1 MKKTLLLFVSL
12 LMTMG
17 MFAQSKTAKFDF
29 TGESAYGMTLL
40 SGSTKDYNADPTVCT
55 ESGVTLTLNG
65 QTRWWKTNKEGN
77 ELRFYK
83 GSNMTFKVPEGN
95 VITKVELTSK
105 SPAKFESA
113 VGTYANGTWTGSANS
128 VVISTNITEKNT
140 PISSAVVTYQSS
152 SAPMKKDPAL
162 SFSETTVSGV
172 VGEAFVAPTLTK
184 ATTAA
189 VAYTSS
195 DEAVATV
202 NAETGEVTLL
212 AAGETKITATAA
224 ENDEYNGGSAS
235 YTLTVTTPA
244 LDVVQEPYSES
255 FETEFGSFVLD
266 NVNLSEGLSY
276 VWAIDKSYKC
286 AKASAYVNKK
296 NLPSES
302 WLVSPWIEL
311 SAAEVI
317 RNLYFDHAVSKYFGN
332 VSEEATLWI
341 KAEGGD
347 WTQYTSISYPEVPQ
361 DKSFSP
367 FETQTVCL
375 DGYEGKK
382 IKVGFKYVSTD
393 KAAGTW
399 EIRNFEVCSGS
410 PSGINEINAGKF
422 DVNAPVYN
430 LAGQRVNA
438 NAKGILIQNGKKFIK

>member
-1 MKKTLLLFVSL
+1 
-12 LMTMG
+12 
-17 MFAQSKTAKFDF
+17 
-29 TGESAYGMTLL
+29 
-40 SGSTKDYNADPTVCT
+40 
-55 ESGVTLTLNG
+55 
-65 QTRWWKTNKEGN
+65 
-77 ELRFYK
+77 
-83 GSNMTFKVPEGN
+83 
-95 VITKVELTSK
+95 
-105 SPAKFESA
+105 
-113 VGTYANGTWTGSANS
+113 
-128 VVISTNITEKNT
+128 
-140 PISSAVVTYQSS
+140 
-152 SAPMKKDPAL
+152 MKKDPAL

-172 VGEAFVAPTLTK
+172 VGEAFVAPALTK

-189 VAYTSS
+189 VVYTSS
-195 DEAVATV
+195 NETVATV

-235 YTLTVTTPA
+235 YTLIVTTPA

-276 VWAIDKSYKC
+276 VWSIDKKYKC
-286 AKASAYVNKK
+286 AKASAFVNKK

-311 SAAEVI
+311 SCAEVE

-341 KAEGGD
+341 KVEGGD
-347 WTQYTSISYPEVPQ
+347 WTQITSIAYPEVPQ

-367 FETQTVCL
+367 FETQAVSL
-375 DGYEGKK
+375 AGYEGKK

-393 KAAGTW
+393 EAAGTW
-399 EIRNFEVCSGS
+399 ETRNFKVSTDV
-410 PSGINEINAGKF
+410 SGINEIKADKL

>member
-40 SGSTKDYNADPTVCT
+40 SGSTKEYNPDPTVCT
-55 ESGVTLTLNG
+55 EGDVTLTLNG
-65 QTRWWKTNKEGN
+65 QTRWWKATNGN

-83 GSNMTFKVPEGN
+83 GADMTFKVPEGN
-95 VITKVELTSK
+95 VITKVELTAK
-105 SPAKFESA
+105 VPAKFESA

-162 SFSETTVSGV
+162 SFSETTASGV

-189 VAYTSS
+189 VVYTSS

-235 YTLTVTTPA
+235 YTLIVTTPA

-276 VWAIDKSYKC
+276 VWSIDKKYKC
-286 AKASAYVNKK
+286 AKASAFVNKK

-302 WLVSPWIEL
+302 WLVSPWIKL

-347 WTQYTSISYPEVPQ
+347 WTQITSIAYPEVPQ

-367 FETQTVCL
+367 FETQAVSL
-375 DGYEGKK
+375 AGYEGKK

-393 KAAGTW
+393 EAAGTW
-399 EIRNFEVCSGS
+399 EIRNFKVSTDV
-410 PSGINEINAGKF
+410 SGINEIKADKL

>member
-40 SGSTKDYNADPTVCT
+40 SGSTKEYNADPTVCT
-55 ESGVTLTLNG
+55 EGDVTLTLNG
-65 QTRWWKTNKEGN
+65 QTRWWKATNGN

-83 GSNMTFKVPEGN
+83 GADMTFKVPEGN
-95 VITKVELTSK
+95 VITKVELTAK
-105 SPAKFESA
+105 VPAKFESA

-162 SFSETTVSGV
+162 SFSETTASGV

-189 VAYTSS
+189 VVYTSS

-202 NAETGEVTLL
+202 NAETGEVKLL

-235 YTLTVTTPA
+235 YTLIVTTPA

-276 VWAIDKSYKC
+276 VWSIDKKYKC
-286 AKASAYVNKK
+286 AKASAFVNKK

-317 RNLYFDHAVSKYFGN
+317 RSLYFDHAVSKYFGN

-341 KAEGGD
+341 KVEGGD
-347 WTQYTSISYPEVPQ
+347 WTQITSIAYPEVPQ

-367 FETQTVCL
+367 FETQAVSL
-375 DGYEGKK
+375 AGYEGKK

-393 KAAGTW
+393 EAAGTW
-399 EIRNFEVCSGS
+399 EIRNFKVSTDV
-410 PSGINEINAGKF
+410 SGINEIKADKL

>member
-40 SGSTKDYNADPTVCT
+40 SGSTKEYNADPTVCT
-55 ESGVTLTLNG
+55 EGDVTLTLNG
-65 QTRWWKTNKEGN
+65 QTRWWKATNGN

-83 GSNMTFKVPEGN
+83 GADMTFKVPEGN
-95 VITKVELTSK
+95 VITKVELTAK
-105 SPAKFESA
+105 VPAKFESA

-162 SFSETTVSGV
+162 SFSETTASGV

-189 VAYTSS
+189 VVYTSS

-244 LDVVQEPYSES
+244 LDVVKEPYSES

-276 VWAIDKSYKC
+276 VWSIDKKYKC

-311 SAAEVI
+311 SCAEVE

-341 KAEGGD
+341 KVEGGD
-347 WTQYTSISYPEVPQ
+347 WTQITSIAYPEVPQ

-367 FETQTVCL
+367 FETQAVSL
-375 DGYEGKK
+375 AGYEGKK

-393 KAAGTW
+393 EAAGTW
-399 EIRNFEVCSGS
+399 EIRNFKVSTDV
-410 PSGINEINAGKF
+410 SGINEIKADKL

>member
-17 MFAQSKTAKFDF
+17 MFAQSKTATFDF

-40 SGSTKDYNADPTVCT
+40 SGSTKDYNADPTVCI
-55 ESGVTLTLNG
+55 EGDVTLTLNG
-65 QTRWWKTNKEGN
+65 QTRWWKATNGN

-95 VITKVELTSK
+95 VITKVELTAK
-105 SPAKFESA
+105 VPAKFESA

-162 SFSETTVSGV
+162 SFSETTASGV

-189 VAYTSS
+189 VVYSSS

-235 YTLTVTTPA
+235 YTLIVTTPA

-276 VWAIDKSYKC
+276 VWSIDKKYKC
-286 AKASAYVNKK
+286 AKASAFVNKK

-311 SAAEVI
+311 SCAEVE

-341 KAEGGD
+341 KVEGGD
-347 WTQYTSISYPEVPQ
+347 WTQITSIAYPEVPQ

-367 FETQTVCL
+367 FETQAVSL
-375 DGYEGKK
+375 AGYEGKK

-399 EIRNFEVCSGS
+399 EIRNFKVSTDV
-410 PSGINEINAGKF
+410 SGINEIKADKL

>member
-55 ESGVTLTLNG
+55 EGDVTLTLNG
-65 QTRWWKTNKEGN
+65 QTRWWKATNGN

-83 GSNMTFKVPEGN
+83 GADMTFKVPEGN
-95 VITKVELTSK
+95 VITKVELTAK
-105 SPAKFESA
+105 VPAKFESA

-162 SFSETTVSGV
+162 SFSETTASGV

-189 VAYTSS
+189 VVYTSS

-244 LDVVQEPYSES
+244 LDVVKEPYSES

-276 VWAIDKSYKC
+276 VWSIDKKYKC
-286 AKASAYVNKK
+286 AKASAFVNKK

-317 RNLYFDHAVSKYFGN
+317 RSLYFDHAVSKYFGN

-341 KAEGGD
+341 KVEGGD
-347 WTQYTSISYPEVPQ
+347 WTQITSIAYPEVPQ

-367 FETQTVCL
+367 FETQAVSL
-375 DGYEGKK
+375 AGYEGKK

-393 KAAGTW
+393 EAAGTW
-399 EIRNFEVCSGS
+399 EIRNFKVSTDV
-410 PSGINEINAGKF
+410 SGINEIKADKL

>member
-40 SGSTKDYNADPTVCT
+40 SGSTKEYNADPTVCT
-55 ESGVTLTLNG
+55 EGDVTLTLNG
-65 QTRWWKTNKEGN
+65 QTRWWKATNGN

-83 GSNMTFKVPEGN
+83 GADMTFKVPEGN
-95 VITKVELTSK
+95 VITKVELTAK
-105 SPAKFESA
+105 VPAKFESA

-162 SFSETTVSGV
+162 SFSETTASGV

-189 VAYTSS
+189 VVYTSS

-235 YTLTVTTPA
+235 YTLIVTTPA

-276 VWAIDKSYKC
+276 VWSIDKKYKC
-286 AKASAYVNKK
+286 AKASAFVNKK

-311 SAAEVI
+311 SCAEVE

-341 KAEGGD
+341 KVEGGD
-347 WTQYTSISYPEVPQ
+347 WTQITSIAYPEVPQ

-367 FETQTVCL
+367 FETQTVSL
-375 DGYEGKK
+375 AGYEGKK
-382 IKVGFKYVSTD
+382 LKVGFKYISTD

-399 EIRNFEVCSGS
+399 EIRNFKVSTDV
-410 PSGINEINAGKF
+410 SGINEIKADKL

>member
-40 SGSTKDYNADPTVCT
+40 SGSTKEYNADPKVCT
-55 ESGVTLTLNG
+55 EGDVTLTLNG
-65 QTRWWKTNKEGN
+65 QTRWWKATNGN

-83 GSNMTFKVPEGN
+83 GADMTFKVPEGN
-95 VITKVELTSK
+95 VITKVELTAK
-105 SPAKFESA
+105 VPAKFESA

-195 DEAVATV
+195 NETVATV

-235 YTLTVTTPA
+235 YTLIVTTPA

-276 VWAIDKSYKC
+276 VWSIDKKYKC
-286 AKASAYVNKK
+286 AKASAFVNKK

-311 SAAEVI
+311 SCAEVE

-341 KAEGGD
+341 KVEGGD
-347 WTQYTSISYPEVPQ
+347 WTQITSIAYPEVPQ

-367 FETQTVCL
+367 FETQAVSL
-375 DGYEGKK
+375 AGYEGKK

-393 KAAGTW
+393 EAAGTW
-399 EIRNFEVCSGS
+399 EIRNFKVSTDV
-410 PSGINEINAGKF
+410 SGINEIKADKL

>member
-40 SGSTKDYNADPTVCT
+40 SGSTKEYNADPTVCT
-55 ESGVTLTLNG
+55 EGDVTLTLNG
-65 QTRWWKTNKEGN
+65 QTRWWKATNGN

-83 GSNMTFKVPEGN
+83 GADMTFKVPEGN
-95 VITKVELTSK
+95 VITKVELTAK
-105 SPAKFESA
+105 VPAKFESA

-162 SFSETTVSGV
+162 SFSETTASGV

-189 VAYTSS
+189 VVYTSS

-244 LDVVQEPYSES
+244 LDVVKEPYSES

-276 VWAIDKSYKC
+276 VWSIDKKYKC
-286 AKASAYVNKK
+286 AKASAFVNKK

-317 RNLYFDHAVSKYFGN
+317 RSLYFDHAVSKYFGN

-341 KAEGGD
+341 KVEGGD
-347 WTQYTSISYPEVPQ
+347 WTQITSIAYPEVPQ

-367 FETQTVCL
+367 FETQTVSL
-375 DGYEGKK
+375 AGYEGKK

-393 KAAGTW
+393 EAAGTW
-399 EIRNFEVCSGS
+399 EIRNFKVSTDV
-410 PSGINEINAGKF
+410 SGINEIKADKL

>member
-1 MKKTLLLFVSL
+1 
-12 LMTMG
+12 
-17 MFAQSKTAKFDF
+17 
-29 TGESAYGMTLL
+29 
-40 SGSTKDYNADPTVCT
+40 
-55 ESGVTLTLNG
+55 
-65 QTRWWKTNKEGN
+65 
-77 ELRFYK
+77 
-83 GSNMTFKVPEGN
+83 MTFKVPEGN

-105 SPAKFESA
+105 SPVKFESA

-128 VVISTNITEKNT
+128 VVISTNITEKNA

-184 ATTAA
+184 ATTAD

-276 VWAIDKSYKC
+276 VWSIDKKYKC
-286 AKASAYVNKK
+286 AKASAFVNKK

-311 SAAEVI
+311 SCAEVE

-341 KAEGGD
+341 KVEGGD
-347 WTQYTSISYPEVPQ
+347 WTQITSIAYPEVPQ

-367 FETQTVCL
+367 FETQAVSL
-375 DGYEGKK
+375 AGYEGKK

-399 EIRNFEVCSGS
+399 EIRNFKVSTDV
-410 PSGINEINAGKF
+410 SGINEIKADKL

>member
-40 SGSTKDYNADPTVCT
+40 SGSTKEYNADPTVCT
-55 ESGVTLTLNG
+55 EGDVTLTLNG
-65 QTRWWKTNKEGN
+65 QTRWWKATNGN

-83 GSNMTFKVPEGN
+83 GADMTFKVPEGN
-95 VITKVELTSK
+95 VITKVELTAK
-105 SPAKFESA
+105 VPAKFESA

-162 SFSETTVSGV
+162 SFSETTASGV

-189 VAYTSS
+189 VVYTSS

-202 NAETGEVTLL
+202 NAETGEVKLL

-235 YTLTVTTPA
+235 YTLIVTTPA

-276 VWAIDKSYKC
+276 VWSIDKKYKC
-286 AKASAYVNKK
+286 AKASAFVNKK

-311 SAAEVI
+311 SCAEVE

-341 KAEGGD
+341 KVEGGD
-347 WTQYTSISYPEVPQ
+347 WTQITSIAYPEVPQ

-367 FETQTVCL
+367 FETQAVSL
-375 DGYEGKK
+375 AGYEGKK

-393 KAAGTW
+393 EAAGTW
-399 EIRNFEVCSGS
+399 EIRNFKVSTDV
-410 PSGINEINAGKF
+410 SGINEIKADKL

>member
-40 SGSTKDYNADPTVCT
+40 SGSTKEYNADPTVCT
-55 ESGVTLTLNG
+55 EGDVTLTLNG
-65 QTRWWKTNKEGN
+65 QTRWWKATNGN

-83 GSNMTFKVPEGN
+83 GADMTFKVPEGN
-95 VITKVELTSK
+95 VITKVELTAK
-105 SPAKFESA
+105 VPAKFESA

-128 VVISTNITEKNT
+128 VVISTNITEKNA

-162 SFSETTVSGV
+162 SFSETTASGV
-172 VGEAFVAPTLTK
+172 VGEAFVAPALTK

-189 VAYTSS
+189 VVYTSS

-244 LDVVQEPYSES
+244 LDVVKEPYSES
-255 FETEFGSFVLD
+255 FETGFGSFVLD

-317 RNLYFDHAVSKYFGN
+317 RSLYFDHAVSKYFGN

-341 KAEGGD
+341 KVEGGD
-347 WTQYTSISYPEVPQ
+347 WTQITSIAYPEVPQ

-367 FETQTVCL
+367 FETQVVSL
-375 DGYEGKK
+375 AGYEGKK

-393 KAAGTW
+393 EAAGTW
-399 EIRNFEVCSGS
+399 EIRNFKVSTDV
-410 PSGINEINAGKF
+410 SGINEIKADKL